1 METGTVVS
9 ICAMVIALLGLLLN
23 SRKETRTDAAS
34 MAEIKTGLNTV
45 NNGVNEIRV
54 ELRSIRDSLNEHTD
68 RLARVETMAENNSHR
83 LDALEGKK
91 NYLTH

>member
-1 METGTVVS
+1 MEPGTVVS

-91 NYLTH
+91 N

>member
-1 METGTVVS
+1 METGKVVS

-91 NYLTH
+91 N

>member
-9 ICAMVIALLGLLLN
+9 ICAMVIALMGLLLN

-91 NYLTH
+91 N

>member
-1 METGTVVS
+1 MEPGTVVS

-23 SRKETRTDAAS
+23 SRKETRTEAAS

-91 NYLTH
+91 N

>member
-91 NYLTH
+91 N

>member
-1 METGTVVS
+1 M
-9 ICAMVIALLGLLLN
+9 
-23 SRKETRTDAAS
+23 
-34 MAEIKTGLNTV
+34 

-91 NYLTH
+91 N